1 MAAKIMI
8 QPVESRTF
16 MNPAEGQRT
25 VSFTG
30 RFRVTGGGF
39 AGSVVVSSA
48 GCRVAEAKLPPGRGH
63 MRGKQ
68 RSKMRGLAVTCAGGS
83 LSWGVLV
90 NLLRSQVLAK
100 REPIVIDYCI
110 YIY

>member
-48 GCRVAEAKLPPGRGH
+48 GCRVAEAKLPPGRALMYFMIWRLGCYQNSSYTRA
-63 MRGKQ
+63 MLKLG
-68 RSKMRGLAVTCAGGS
+68 M
-83 LSWGVLV
+83 
-90 NLLRSQVLAK
+90 
-100 REPIVIDYCI
+100 
-110 YIY
+110 